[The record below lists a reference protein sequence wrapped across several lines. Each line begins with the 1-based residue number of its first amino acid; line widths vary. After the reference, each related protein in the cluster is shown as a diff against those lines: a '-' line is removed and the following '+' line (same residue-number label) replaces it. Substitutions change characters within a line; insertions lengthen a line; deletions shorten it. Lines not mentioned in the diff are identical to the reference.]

1 MIRFLSLLT
10 KGNSNKTYKLLEC
23 CLHCFAYCMHSCSLT
38 PVVSKASSGVLELM
52 PIHSINNTTEF
63 CKILKESN
71 WDVVGTGSKADETNG
86 RTYTPVGSFN
96 LSHPTVIILGKFD
109 LMSSNCRANNDV
121 SFFFRLRKRRTRV
134 TG

>member
-1 MIRFLSLLT
+1 
-10 KGNSNKTYKLLEC
+10 
-23 CLHCFAYCMHSCSLT
+23 MHSCSLT

-71 WDVVGTGSKADETNG
+71 WDVVGTGSKSDENNG

-121 SFFFRLRKRRTRV
+121 SFFFPFKETKDAGYRMNLWTFAPIKSTLNLVTTSIRTWIR
-134 TG
+134 